1 MEQGPSGLM
10 TPFDSLT
17 TTKQLQMIKLML
29 PFTPASSRPML
40 AVFIKFQELQNTIR
54 IFKDTD
60 SRKFLKEFE
69 KKIDSPMDMIEE
81 IRPFMKEEERASMDM
96 MMTAFNMMDMMNMAS
111 GSSDGNIDPMDMMKG
126 MLTPDQQEAFNSYNT
141 MFAAE
146 FDTSTP
152 DNDPKEA
159 ATDTDST
166 KKGDDNIE

>member
-1 MEQGPSGLM
+1 M

-54 IFKDTD
+54 IFQGAN

-69 KKIDSPMDMIEE
+69 KKSDSPMDMFEE
-81 IRPFMKEEERASMDM
+81 MRPFMKEEERASMDM

-111 GSSDGNIDPMDMMKG
+111 GSSDGNINPMDMMKG
-126 MLTPDQQEAFNSYNT
+126 MLTPDQQEAFDSYNT

-146 FDTSTP
+146 FDTSAW
-152 DNDPKEA
+152 DDESDA
-159 ATDTDST
+159 ATDADSA